1 MASPAEIAQ
10 VLPDTLPADFS
21 EWDSDDSQAKLPVNS
36 SSLEAARSFAAVPKP
51 HAQPPAPSIAPSIA
65 SHIAPSNAPG
75 IAPSIAPRSAPRI
88 APHAPPQVAVRPPAR
103 GFRTASSPAPDAEY
117 TDDERYFRRL
127 RSVSALVDTLPQA
140 PSSTEAE
147 PAAPAP
153 PAVKNALRITP
164 LPEAPPA
171 AKNALRITPLP
182 EAPPIAIDA
191 MRNTASLEEEL
202 MREAA
207 RPSSR
212 SLLSASRSL
221 LSQAVDIED
230 PRSTGRKWKMVMAVT
245 AATILLAV
253 FQLFH
258 SGTLPMV
265 KHLVEPKPVAAV
277 ATPAATDTS
286 KQSPSADATSGNQ
299 PVAAATQPPTIAP
312 PARTAAQQSAN
323 TQPAAVQAK
332 VIPPPVQSQMMHDQ
346 LTAPNLIPK
355 NVKTLSVEEAPPAA
369 GLGSAS
375 IDALGGNGALGSVF
389 TGQAHPNIK
398 AAKPLV
404 ISAGVAVGLI
414 VKKVEPA
421 YPPIAKTA
429 RVSGTVVIQATIT
442 KAGTVA
448 NPHVVSGPA
457 MLRQAAL
464 EAVKSWRYRPYKLN
478 NEPVEIETTVNVIFT
493 LG

>member
-10 VLPDTLPADFS
+10 VLPDMLPADFS

-36 SSLEAARSFAAVPKP
+36 SSLEAARGFAAVPKP
-51 HAQPPAPSIAPSIA
+51 HAQPPAPSIAPSIT
-65 SHIAPSNAPG
+65 
-75 IAPSIAPRSAPRI
+75 PRSAPRI
-88 APHAPPQVAVRPPAR
+88 APHALPQLPVRPPAR
-103 GFRTASSPAPDAEY
+103 GFRTASSPAPDVDP

-140 PSSTEAE
+140 PSSTDVAPVP
-147 PAAPAP
+147 PAA
-153 PAVKNALRITP
+153 KNALRITP
-164 LPEAPPA
+164 LPEAPPI
-171 AKNALRITPLP
+171 AKDALRVTPSL

-212 SLLSASRSL
+212 SFLSPARSL
-221 LSQAVDIED
+221 RFQSVDAED
-230 PRSTGRKWKMVMAVT
+230 PQSTSRKWTMVMAVAT
-245 AATILLAV
+245 ATVLLAV

-277 ATPAATDTS
+277 APPAVADTS

-299 PVAAATQPPTIAP
+299 PVAAATQPATVAQ
-312 PARTAAQQSAN
+312 PARADAQQPAN

-332 VIPPPVQSQMMHDQ
+332 VTPPPVQSQMMHDQ

-355 NVKTLSVEEAPPAA
+355 NIKTVPVEEAPPAA

-375 IDALGGNGALGSVF
+375 IDALGGNGAMGSVF
-389 TGQAHPNIK
+389 TGQAHPNVK
-398 AAKPLV
+398 AAKPLA
-404 ISAGVAVGLI
+404 ISAGVAVGLLI
-414 VKKVEPA
+414 KKVEPA
-421 YPPIAKTA
+421 YPPIARTA
-429 RVSGTVVIQATIT
+429 RVAGTVVIGATIT
-442 KAGTVA
+442 KTGTVE
-448 NPHVVSGPA
+448 NLHVVSGPP

-493 LG
+493 LGG